1 MLTFKIGANL
11 TESPVSTK
19 TITPVTRCSRTPKN
33 CGRSPG
39 ALVSVSILRESMCPR
54 QSTVA
59 ATHQGRPNIEH
70 TPIIVPHTN
79 MSKWYPKPFYRKW
92 IRREYNFQIFHIK
105 PDLSS
110 LLSQKIN
117 TLSLCSFLFTITDV
131 ICWSINRSMVSNNEG
146 NAAAMY
152 IYHSRLGC
160 VNGINHFRSGCVGYK
175 ENILYNNWNLLID
188 IFFMPV
194 SFLKYSIH
202 KCYLEFDWNKEFR
215 RL

>member
-1 MLTFKIGANL
+1 MYTLRIGANF

-33 CGRSPG
+33 CGLSPG

-79 MSKWYPKPFYRKW
+79 ISKWYPKPFYKNMNCIW
-92 IRREYNFQIFHIK
+92 IWFLNLLWWLN
-105 PDLSS
+105 LSC
-110 LLSQKIN
+110 LLYQEIN

-131 ICWSINRSMVSNNEG
+131 ICWSINRSIVSNSEG

-152 IYHSRLGC
+152 IYHFRLGC
-160 VNGINHFRSGCVGYK
+160 VNGINHFRSGCVGCK
-175 ENILYNNWNLLID
+175 EYIVYNNRK
-188 IFFMPV
+188 
-194 SFLKYSIH
+194 FLVECHYSV
-202 KCYLEFDWNKEFR
+202 C
-215 RL
+215 

>member
-1 MLTFKIGANL
+1 MFTLRIGANF

-33 CGRSPG
+33 CGLSPG
-39 ALVSVSILRESMCPR
+39 ALVSVSILRESICPR

-79 MSKWYPKPFYRKW
+79 MSKWYPKPFYINVNCTW
-92 IRREYNFQIFHIK
+92 IWIWISHCVLA
-105 PDLSS
+105 LSG
-110 LLSQKIN
+110 LLYHETN
-117 TLSLCSFLFTITDV
+117 TLSLCSFLLTITDV
-131 ICWSINRSMVSNNEG
+131 ICWSINRSIVSNNEG

-175 ENILYNNWNLLID
+175 ENILYNNLTFLID
-188 IFFMPV
+188 ILF
-194 SFLKYSIH
+194 
-202 KCYLEFDWNKEFR
+202 
-215 RL
+215 

>member
-1 MLTFKIGANL
+1 MLTFRIGANL

-59 ATHQGRPNIEH
+59 ATHQGKPNIEH

-92 IRREYNFQIFHIK
+92 NYMLVQFSNRSHCNPY
-105 PDLSS
+105 LSGV
-110 LLSQKIN
+110 LYQKIN
-117 TLSLCSFLFTITDV
+117 TLSLCSFLLTITDV
-131 ICWSINRSMVSNNEG
+131 ICWSIKRSIVSNNEG

-175 ENILYNNWNLLID
+175 ENILYNNLTFLID
-188 IFFMPV
+188 IFYFKAC
-194 SFLKYSIH
+194 SL
-202 KCYLEFDWNKEFR
+202 
-215 RL
+215 